1 MATLK
6 TQKKLVIST
15 DETRI
20 SLKQCADNCREVIM
34 NNVSA
39 LDNTPGT
46 LNKLKAL
53 INDACSWLGN
63 FQVFGTKISKEANEQ
78 GVLQVGKTQLSYDTT
93 FKNAFKEVKRTLEPV
108 DNATDREIE
117 VEERVPSVR

>member
-20 SLKQCADNCREVIM
+20 SLKQFADNCREVIM